1 MNERLSEFLMWL
13 VQDPERLEA
22 FNGDDDTARAS
33 IVEAADLSPS
43 EKEALLSD
51 DSAAI
56 LTLLQASEE
65 NGLTWVG
72 IPRIKI
78 GDDEPR
84 IKFTLGFAVFAAG
97 GSGSMGATSRA
108 RSSSQRGKK
117 TSTSKGAAGRAVK
130 RSSRSSAKAS
140 TSRTKSAAKAS
151 KSRPKAK
158 RRR

>member
-1 MNERLSEFLMWL
+1 MNERLAEFLMWL
-13 VQDPERLEA
+13 VQNPERLEA

-108 RSSSQRGKK
+108 RSSQRGKK

-140 TSRTKSAAKAS
+140 TSRTKSAGTAS

>member
-1 MNERLSEFLMWL
+1 MNERLSEFLMSL

-72 IPRIKI
+72 IPRIKT
-78 GDDEPR
+78 GEDEPR
-84 IKFTLGFAVFAAG
+84 IKFTLGFAVFAG
-97 GSGSMGATSRA
+97 GSGPIGATSRA
-108 RSSSQRGKK
+108 RSSQRGKK
-117 TSTSKGAAGRAVK
+117 TSTAKGAAGRAVK
-130 RSSRSSAKAS
+130 RSSGSSAKAS
-140 TSRTKSAAKAS
+140 TSRTKSAGKAA

-158 RRR
+158 RSR

>member
-22 FNGDDDTARAS
+22 FNGDDDTARVS

-72 IPRIKI
+72 IPRIKT

-97 GSGSMGATSRA
+97 GSGSMSATSRA
-108 RSSSQRGKK
+108 RSGQRGKK
-117 TSTSKGAAGRAVK
+117 SSTSKGAAGRY
-130 RSSRSSAKAS
+130 AKTS

>member
-1 MNERLSEFLMWL
+1 MNERLAEFLMSL

-22 FNGDDDTARAS
+22 FNGDDDTARAN
-33 IVEAADLSPS
+33 IVETSDLSAE

-56 LTLLQASEE
+56 LTLLQAGEE

-78 GDDEPR
+78 GDEAPR
-84 IKFTLGFAVFAAG
+84 IKFTLGFALFAPGQAGSSAAASRARGTKTGTSKRAVRPAVKG
-97 GSGSMGATSRA
+97 GSRSSVKGSTSRA
-108 RSSSQRGKK
+108 
-117 TSTSKGAAGRAVK
+117 
-130 RSSRSSAKAS
+130 
-140 TSRTKSAAKAS
+140 KSAAKTS
-151 KSRPKAK
+151 KPRSKAK

>member
-1 MNERLSEFLMWL
+1 MNERLAEFLMWL
-13 VQDPERLEA
+13 VQNPERLEA
-22 FNGDDDTARAS
+22 FNGDDDTARVS

-84 IKFTLGFAVFAAG
+84 IKFTLGFAVFAG
-97 GSGSMGATSRA
+97 GSRSIGATSRA
-108 RSSSQRGKK
+108 RSSQRGKK
-117 TSTSKGAAGRAVK
+117 TGTSKGAAGRAVK
-130 RSSRSSAKAS
+130 RSSGSSAKAS
-140 TSRTKSAAKAS
+140 RSRTKSAGKAS